1 MIPDAQEIVS
11 GQNLAGSLLA
21 VEFGVVLSRVIA
33 SIENDPVQLRSV
45 VYELARSSVRREAW
59 QRNPPNN
66 DLEAR
71 HLTLALESAIECV
84 ETVYSRHDEL
94 RALRSF
100 DRLIESPN
108 RPEQGNDRTQ
118 RAVEDH

>member
-1 MIPDAQEIVS
+1 MIPDSQEIVS

-33 SIENDPVQLRSV
+33 SIENDPAQLRSV